1 MSDRAGGVDERKAG
15 NHEMECGRKGT
26 HSNFTIH
33 VTRAAK
39 RNSNQYKT
47 LMMFPGRKLQRLD

>member
-1 MSDRAGGVDERKAG
+1 MSDRAGGVDERQAG

-47 LMMFPGRKLQRLD
+47 LMMFPGR